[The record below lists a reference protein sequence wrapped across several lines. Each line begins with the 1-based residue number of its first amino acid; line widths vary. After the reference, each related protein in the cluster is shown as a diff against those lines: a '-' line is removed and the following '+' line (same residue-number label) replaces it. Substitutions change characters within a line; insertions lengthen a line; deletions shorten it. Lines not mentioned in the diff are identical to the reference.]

1 MKMWRD
7 LVAEA
12 KREVPLLQV
21 KDVQEKIERGEAF
34 TLIDVREADEFQAG
48 RVPKSRN
55 IPRGILEMEMERH
68 FKDATQPVILYCAA
82 GGRSAVAAQV
92 LKNMGYENVSSMEG
106 GFETWRRLGLPV
118 ER

>member
-21 KDVQEKIERGEAF
+21 KEVQEKMDKGEAF
-34 TLIDVREADEFQAG
+34 TLIDVREPDEVKAG
-48 RVPKSRN
+48 RLPKSLP

-68 FKDATQPVILYCAA
+68 FKDASQPFVLYCAA
-82 GGRSAVAAQV
+82 GGRSAVAAQI
-92 LKNMGYENVSSMEG
+92 LKKMGYENVSSMEG
-106 GFETWRRLGLPV
+106 GFEAWKRLGLPV
-118 ER
+118 EK

>member
-21 KDVQEKIERGEAF
+21 KDVYEKLNKGDAF
-34 TLIDVREADEFQAG
+34 TLIDVREADEYKGG
-48 RVPKSRN
+48 RLPKSLN

-68 FKDATQPVILYCAA
+68 FKDPTQPFILYCAA
-82 GGRSAVAAQV
+82 GGRSAVAAQM
-92 LKNMGYENVSSMEG
+92 LKKMGYENVSSMEG
-106 GFETWRRLGLPV
+106 GFEAWKRLGLPV
-118 ER
+118 EK